1 MRNHN
6 LGRRVRYLE
15 YEAYEPLA
23 LKTFE
28 RIAAEVERRWPGV
41 RLALHHRI
49 GRLEIGEA
57 SVAIAAASPH
67 RADAYAACRYAIERV
82 KQIAPIWKREFFD
95 GGDVWIEGAT
105 ADPADEHGP
114 RRGGADG
121 MRVTVRLF
129 ARLRDIAGRRGAG
142 ARGRPGR
149 DDRQRLAAARQ
160 RVSGARAL
168 RAVDLERGQRRL
180 RANGHASF
188 ETATRSR
195 FCRRCRG
202 GDDDQRRAR

>member
-1 MRNHN
+1 M
-6 LGRRVRYLE
+6 
-15 YEAYEPLA
+15 
-23 LKTFE
+23 
-28 RIAAEVERRWPGV
+28 

-67 RADAYAACRYAIERV
+67 RGDAYAACRYAIERV

-105 ADPADEHGP
+105 ADPDDDAGA

-129 ARLRDIAGRRGAG
+129 ARLRDIAGAAELARDVAPGATIG
-142 ARGRPGR
+142 
-149 DDRQRLAAARQ
+149 DRLAAARR
-160 RVSGARAL
+160 RVSGAAP
-168 RAVDLERGQRRL
+168 
-180 RANGHASF
+180 
-188 ETATRSR
+188 ATSDR
-195 FCRRCRG
+195 F
-202 GDDDQRRAR
+202 RARSTPTTRGWTRCSRDGDEIAFLPPVSGG